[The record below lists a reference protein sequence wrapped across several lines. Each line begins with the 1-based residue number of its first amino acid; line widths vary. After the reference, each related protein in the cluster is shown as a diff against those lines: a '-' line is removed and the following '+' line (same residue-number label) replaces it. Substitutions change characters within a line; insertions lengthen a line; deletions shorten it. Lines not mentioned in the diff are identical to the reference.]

1 MTTRDFNIA
10 QPREKQILQPPA
22 DFPGSYPEYLTYVS
36 LVRLGKSSI
45 SFNSQSGIVVGVYI
59 APVA

>member
-22 DFPGSYPEYLTYVS
+22 DFPGSYPEYIAFVS
-36 LVRLGKSSI
+36 LLRLRK
-45 SFNSQSGIVVGVYI
+45 
-59 APVA
+59 